1 MSGITPETCRL
12 LFVIKDNGPG
22 IPEDKIEH
30 IFETFTQAGDSDSPY
45 ARQYEGA
52 GLGLPLV
59 RRVVQLMGGNLALA
73 SQPGAGTEVYVSLP
87 FKLSRSGRREGGI
100 CDGVA
105 ASSEIRGHR
114 VLLVDDEP
122 TTRLYIRRLL
132 QKHGVDVSVARDGQ
146 EALDMLNR
154 GNFDC
159 MLLDVQM
166 PVMDGVEATKK
177 IRSSSSGFKNIPV
190 IALTAYAMSGD
201 RDKFLQ
207 AGMDDYLA
215 KPVDKDKLMAVLEK
229 YMPYSRG

>member
-1 MSGITPETCRL
+1 MCRL
-12 LFVIKDNGPG
+12 LFVVEDNGPG

-59 RRVVQLMGGNLALA
+59 RRVVQLMGGNL
-73 SQPGAGTEVYVSLP
+73 SVVSRPGTGTEVYVSLP
-87 FKLSRSGRREGGI
+87 FKLSRSGRREGGTY
-100 CDGVA
+100 DGEA
-105 ASSEIRGHR
+105 ASSEIQGHR

>member
-1 MSGITPETCRL
+1 
-12 LFVIKDNGPG
+12 
-22 IPEDKIEH
+22 
-30 IFETFTQAGDSDSPY
+30 
-45 ARQYEGA
+45 
-52 GLGLPLV
+52 
-59 RRVVQLMGGNLALA
+59 
-73 SQPGAGTEVYVSLP
+73 
-87 FKLSRSGRREGGI
+87 
-100 CDGVA
+100 
-105 ASSEIRGHR
+105 

-177 IRSSSSGFKNIPV
+177 IRSSRSDFKNIPV

-215 KPVDKDKLMAVLEK
+215 KPVDKDKLVAVLKK